1 MKNDTKSTKFVNY
14 YYFLKEMIDDMAST
28 LQNVEKVVEE
38 QTDLIIYLEK
48 GENKSFDA
56 LINQLK
62 QANVQYNEQIK
73 VLKHRIDCLNKV
85 EELEENNK
93 EYVVSML
100 LEAFGVLNKEAKTLE
115 ERETNNE
122 EISKA

>member
-28 LQNVEKVVEE
+28 LRNVEKVVEE

-48 GENKSFDA
+48 AENKSFDA

>member
-1 MKNDTKSTKFVNY
+1 MKHDTKSTKFVNY

>member
-48 GENKSFDA
+48 AENKSFDP

>member
-93 EYVVSML
+93 DYVVSML